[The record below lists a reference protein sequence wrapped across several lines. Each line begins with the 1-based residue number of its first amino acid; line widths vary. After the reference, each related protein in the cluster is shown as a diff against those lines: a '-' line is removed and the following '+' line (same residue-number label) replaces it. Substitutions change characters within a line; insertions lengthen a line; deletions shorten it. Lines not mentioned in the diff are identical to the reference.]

1 MDPSRGAGPSS
12 IKGSEGPVEIDFF
25 KFELEDMDI
34 DEDVEAELQ
43 DFVRLARLE
52 LFEAASEWFQ
62 KCLSRHQS
70 MFPVLVEH
78 LDMLLQARRYQDVVN
93 LPDIEMQED
102 PEKNLA
108 AHDEANQDDISQ
120 LLASMQTLAKAR
132 LKMLQPDALL
142 AALEKCRRYLE
153 TKWPRD
159 ASEGASAI
167 QIHLVEVY
175 LGIVMAALESGLITE
190 QERVRYTNP
199 PWTTEGAPEWSGF
212 CAWYTDLMEKGYH
225 WEAQRIQSILLPQ
238 VTFEEAKK
246 TLIPTIALEVE
257 ADTKDTGDFDESY
270 VLSMLVM
277 FNTVCAY
284 LLKAAKSQPH
294 LANVAS
300 TYLHISRILKAEL
313 LRNSTLDDI
322 HKGLPLKRVD
332 KLELEQTECLHIH
345 RRSRWQLVVSCI
357 KLFFCK
363 IYYIPKPLFPYY
375 PSLSGPMD
383 ELWPSMCDLIRDI
396 SQGFVAVGTE
406 VASNTAGTV
415 HKVATDSAST
425 TRKVAGDIA
434 STGTKILSDLVRTFA
449 KVGSDVAGTA
459 NKIVNDVG
467 GTVKQILLGQDL
479 TGIPNKV
486 LYDGLG
492 TLVKVTGDGASTVT
506 NVLSDSSS
514 TVYKV
519 VKDTMSTADKVAL
532 DTKTTVLKVK
542 DDTLATGVHA
552 ASRALSSRA
561 ADDSLKYA
569 MDVLTAADDAAVV
582 DAILQVIHRSLKAM
596 TQSLSGAALL
606 WRAIFTNGTNKDTLG
621 FILNHL
627 YDLLQFLYD
636 LVRPENVIPRFPAA
650 DGAIESNADGFPG
663 RDNPYNELDL
673 RQKENR
679 HAIIYQ
685 VQRVSLTLTAILK
698 MDTEHVLPSGL
709 GELDMNASLPSD
721 FDNDGNPPPPTYVSR
736 LVRGPA
742 SRPNEKW
749 LFINGIANEFVW
761 FQRSCDKIR
770 DTFKREV
777 MGIYNRSDGILW
789 DFIECCGEHSAA
801 TARLNGLI
809 ERTKS
814 STAAQKS
821 LERELRD
828 ALWPIDRRAPDKVVM
843 IAHSQGCLL
852 LRLALQ
858 TLVKENPSGSQRRRD
873 MKERL
878 RVFTFGNPS
887 IDWRAIGGTEQ
898 SLSGYVNA
906 TEHFAHRVDFV
917 AMLGVV
923 THRDDQDSGYDKDSV
938 FYSKEGRGHLF
949 GAHYSLGASD
959 YHNGEKSK
967 LLRAVY
973 GKEIA

>member
-1 MDPSRGAGPSS
+1 
-12 IKGSEGPVEIDFF
+12 
-25 KFELEDMDI
+25 
-34 DEDVEAELQ
+34 
-43 DFVRLARLE
+43 
-52 LFEAASEWFQ
+52 
-62 KCLSRHQS
+62 
-70 MFPVLVEH
+70 
-78 LDMLLQARRYQDVVN
+78 
-93 LPDIEMQED
+93 
-102 PEKNLA
+102 
-108 AHDEANQDDISQ
+108 
-120 LLASMQTLAKAR
+120 
-132 LKMLQPDALL
+132 
-142 AALEKCRRYLE
+142 
-153 TKWPRD
+153 
-159 ASEGASAI
+159 
-167 QIHLVEVY
+167 
-175 LGIVMAALESGLITE
+175 
-190 QERVRYTNP
+190 
-199 PWTTEGAPEWSGF
+199 
-212 CAWYTDLMEKGYH
+212 
-225 WEAQRIQSILLPQ
+225 
-238 VTFEEAKK
+238 
-246 TLIPTIALEVE
+246 
-257 ADTKDTGDFDESY
+257 
-270 VLSMLVM
+270 M
-277 FNTVCAY
+277 FN
-284 LLKAAKSQPH
+284 
-294 LANVAS
+294 
-300 TYLHISRILKAEL
+300 
-313 LRNSTLDDI
+313 
-322 HKGLPLKRVD
+322 
-332 KLELEQTECLHIH
+332 
-345 RRSRWQLVVSCI
+345 
-357 KLFFCK
+357 
-363 IYYIPKPLFPYY
+363 
-375 PSLSGPMD
+375 
-383 ELWPSMCDLIRDI
+383 LIRDI
-396 SQGFVAVGTE
+396 AQIFVTVGTE
-406 VASNTAGTV
+406 LASDTAGTV
-415 HKVATDSAST
+415 HKVATDTCTAVAKIAGDSAST
-425 TRKVAGDIA
+425 AGKVAGDIA
-434 STGTKILSDLVRTFA
+434 FTGTKIVGDSFGTFA
-449 KVGSDVAGTA
+449 KVGFDVAGTVIKTA
-459 NKIVNDVG
+459 NDAG
-467 GTVKQILLGQDL
+467 DTVSHILQGEDITSIL
-479 TGIPNKV
+479 NNV
-486 LYDGLG
+486 LYNGIGTGARIVADSIG
-492 TLVKVTGDGASTVT
+492 TLAKTRADVVGTLAK
-506 NVLSDSSS
+506 VLSDSSS
-514 TVYKV
+514 TASKV
-519 VKDTMSTADKVAL
+519 VKDSLSTADMIVL
-532 DTKTTVLKVK
+532 DAGNTVLKVR
-542 DDTLATGVHA
+542 DDILTTGMQA
-552 ASRALSSRA
+552 ASCALSSRA
-561 ADDSLKYA
+561 AGVFLKYA
-569 MDVLTAADDAAVV
+569 TDVFTAVGDAAVV
-582 DAILQVIHRSLKAM
+582 DAFLQVIHRSLEAM
-596 TQSLSGAALL
+596 TQNLSGALL
-606 WRAIFTNGTNKDTLG
+606 IWRGIFTNGTNEDTLG

-636 LVRPENVIPRFPAA
+636 LVKPENVIPRLPAA

-663 RDNPYNELDL
+663 RDNRYNELDL

-736 LVRGPA
+736 LVGGPA
-742 SRPNEKW
+742 SLPNEKW

-898 SLSGYVNA
+898 SLSGYVNV